1 MSTHSEELKS
11 GKRFAFGSNWARFH
25 SVLDEN
31 RILGAET
38 SLKDMLRVENLRGKS
53 FLDVGSGSG
62 LFSLAA
68 RRLGAS
74 VHSFDYD
81 PQSVKC
87 TEELK
92 RRYYPEDPE
101 WTIETGS
108 VLDLTYLGKLPQF
121 DVVYSWGV
129 LHHTGSMWESL
140 SNICPLVAANGKLF
154 IAIYND
160 EGLCSR
166 YWLHVKRAYVR
177 FPALRWF
184 LVFIHTLYPFLPS
197 RIYRALTGRL
207 NRERGMSAW
216 YDLIDWAGG
225 FPFEVA
231 SVKELFEFYR
241 GKGFRLDNIR
251 TTNRSGCNEL
261 VLIKTTADACV
272 E

>member
-1 MSTHSEELKS
+1 MSTHAEELKS
-11 GKRFAFGSNWARFH
+11 GERFAFGSNWRRFH
-25 SVLDEN
+25 RVLDEN
-31 RILGAET
+31 RILGAEA
-38 SLKDMLRVENLRGKS
+38 SLRDMLNVENLQGKT

-81 PQSVKC
+81 PQSVEC

-92 RRYYPEDPE
+92 RRYFPDDSQ
-101 WTIETGS
+101 WVVETGS

-121 DVVYSWGV
+121 DIVYSWGV
-129 LHHTGSMWESL
+129 LHHTGSMWEAL
-140 SNICPLVAANGKLF
+140 SNLCPLVSEKGKLF

-166 YWLHVKRAYVR
+166 YWLAVKRAYVR
-177 FPALRWF
+177 FPSLRWL
-184 LVFIHTLYPFLPS
+184 LVLIHTFYPFLPS
-197 RIYRALTGRL
+197 RIYRAFTGRL

-216 YDLIDWAGG
+216 YDLIDWVGG
-225 FPFEVA
+225 YPFEVA
-231 SVKELFEFYR
+231 SVKELFDFYR
-241 GKGFRLDNIR
+241 VKGFRLENIR

-261 VLIKTTADACV
+261 VLMKTPTSTCV